1 MSKNSIEIVTKI
13 TMINNEQLT
22 TDIITTKAESDTGI
36 SKKTVEA
43 TIVGHCE
50 TQLKQLGLGVSG
62 FRDH

>member
-1 MSKNSIEIVTKI
+1 MSKNYIEIVTKV
-13 TMINNEQLT
+13 TMVNNEQLT
-22 TDIITTKAESDTGI
+22 TDTIITRAESDSGV